1 MAAQHARGDVG
12 RMLREARERRGLS
25 LRQISNATKIAMMTL
40 EALERNDVARLPG
53 GIFSRSFV
61 RAYALE
67 VGLDPE
73 VVIEQFMGQFPQDSV
88 TAGHPTTSQ
97 IEDHEA
103 VESDRRTASTLLR
116 LIAISVPIAAI
127 VVYFGTAG
135 RRTVGS
141 QQPTVGS
148 QQPAVDSQL
157 SAVDSQQPTVDRQRP
172 TAGSQQSALDAPRQ
186 AVETPAAAPAV
197 EAPAPLAAAPGD
209 RFVVQ
214 VTATRRSWIGAIVD
228 GSRAA
233 QREFSPGE
241 ESSFEVRREIVLTAG
256 DAGGVVVTFNGLP
269 TRPLGGNGQ
278 VVTWRVNLA
287 NFKAYLVTP

>member
-25 LRQISNATKIAMMTL
+25 LRQISNTTKIAMMTL
-40 EALERNDVARLPG
+40 EALERNDIARLPG

-61 RAYALE
+61 RAYAVE

-88 TAGHPTTSQ
+88 TVGHPTTSQ
-97 IEDHEA
+97 VEDHEA
-103 VESDRRTASTLLR
+103 VESNRRTASTLLR
-116 LIAISVPIAAI
+116 LIAISIPIAAV

-135 RRTVGS
+135 RRT
-141 QQPTVGS
+141 
-148 QQPAVDSQL
+148 
-157 SAVDSQQPTVDRQRP
+157 
-172 TAGSQQSALDAPRQ
+172 GSQQSAVSSSQPS
-186 AVETPAAAPAV
+186 VTTPAAVPAV
-197 EAPAPLAAAPGD
+197 EVPAPGPVAVVPDVPAD

-214 VTATRRSWIGAIVD
+214 VTATRQSWIGAIVD

-233 QREFSPGE
+233 QREFKPGE

-256 DAGGVVVTFNGLP
+256 DAGGVAVTFNGMP

-278 VVTWRVNLA
+278 VVTWRVNLS
-287 NFKAYLVTP
+287 NFKTYLITP